1 MKQYHQREKE
11 LIEKGYYIDKKGN
24 LYNPKGQ
31 KITGSINHNGRRSTG
46 IRRKNK
52 TIASVYFHR
61 IVAYVKFGDAIYEEG
76 MVVRHL
82 DGNCLNNSWDNIAI
96 GTDYDNKMDIPK
108 KERQKRASNAHM
120 KYSNE
125 LVKQIREDHTKG
137 ISYKNLMLKYNIS
150 SKGTLSFILNK
161 RMYIEE

>member
-1 MKQYHQREKE
+1 MEQYHKREKE

-31 KITGSINHNGRRSTG
+31 KISGYINVNGRRATG
-46 IRRKNK
+46 IRKNNK
-52 TIASVYFHR
+52 TSARVYFHR
-61 IVAYVKFGDAIYEEG
+61 LVAYVKFGDDLYKEG

-96 GTDYDNKMDIPK
+96 GTYHDNKMDIPK
-108 KERQKRASNAHM
+108 ERRQKMASNANM

-125 LVKQIREDHTKG
+125 LVKLIREDHAKG
-137 ISYKNLMLKYNIS
+137 LSYKNLMLKYNIS
-150 SKGTLSFILNK
+150 SKGTLSFIINK